1 MGGFVQGL
9 GVSLGERVIYDDA
22 GQLLTGNLMEYPLP
36 RAGDIPDVATEHLEF
51 PTDHNPLGVRGVG
64 EGPTCAPTAAIANA
78 IDDAFEGRLAI
89 HDPVLTPSR
98 VRRLIEQARRPEA
111 T

>member
-1 MGGFVQGL
+1 MSTMRNRIGRGP
-9 GVSLGERVIYDDA
+9 SLPG
-22 GQLLTGNLMEYPLP
+22 LP
-36 RAGDIPDVATEHLEF
+36 RPIPSPAPPWMPRAADVPDVVIEHLEF

-89 HDPVLTPSR
+89 REPVLTPAR
-98 VRRLIEQARRPEA
+98 VRVLIEQTRRHEA